1 MTALRSL
8 VLSSRPLSWVNTAF
22 PFAVAYYVSTQS
34 VDWRLLVGSVFFL
47 IPYNVLMYGIND
59 VFDYESDVR
68 NPRKGGAEG
77 ALLPPAL
84 HRVMLVTSTLLA
96 APFVVWLV
104 FQGEWPSWVVLALS
118 LFSVVAYSTPPLRFK
133 EIPGLDSVTSSV
145 HFVSPALYGLALG
158 GGLWAGEP
166 LGQTATLV
174 LLAFFLW
181 GMGSHAFGAV
191 QDVISD
197 REAGIGSVATIW
209 GARSA
214 VWFAVALYGLA
225 GGLMLLS
232 PWPISLTAIIAL
244 PYLAAVLPFVT
255 ITDQTARR
263 AHGGWRWFLGINFFA
278 GAVVTLVGI
287 NAGYLPG

>member
-1 MTALRSL
+1 MSLLRAV

-22 PFAVAYYVSTQS
+22 PFAVAYYVATQS
-34 VDWRLLVGSVFFL
+34 LDVRFWVGVVFFL

-77 ALLPPAL
+77 ALLAPAL
-84 HRVMLVTSTLLA
+84 HRPMLIIAAALA
-96 APFVVWLV
+96 APFVIWLV
-104 FQGEWPSWVVLALS
+104 SQGDWISWVMLAIS

-145 HFVSPALYGLALG
+145 HFVSPALYGLTLGEGALTPT
-158 GGLWAGEP
+158 GGLIIA
-166 LGQTATLV
+166 
-174 LLAFFLW
+174 AFFLW
-181 GMGSHAFGAV
+181 GMASHAFGAV
-191 QDVISD
+191 QDVQSD
-197 REAGIGSVATIW
+197 REAGIGSVATAL
-209 GARSA
+209 GARAA
-214 VWFAVALYGLA
+214 VWIAVAFYAIA
-225 GGLMLLS
+225 GVLMLFA
-232 PWPISLTAIIAL
+232 PWPLSLTAVIAVG
-244 PYLAAVLPFVT
+244 YLAAVVPFVT
-255 ITDQTARR
+255 ITDDTARA